1 MIALC
6 AMLCGAEGCVDMEA
20 FGKAKER
27 FLKRF
32 LTLPHGIPSHDT
44 FSRIFRFL
52 DPEQFGQFFQPFAP
66 FRRGPSRGDRGRS
79 LSFRGLGKYP
89 ARINATP

>member
-1 MIALC
+1 MGGFSECFAVLQDPRTGNATRHLLLEVLMIALC
-6 AMLCGAEGCVDMEA
+6 AMLCGAEGCVDMAA
-20 FGKAKER
+20 FGKAKQS

-52 DPEQFGQFFQPFAP
+52 DPQ
-66 FRRGPSRGDRGRS
+66 DRKS
-79 LSFRGLGKYP
+79 VV
-89 ARINATP
+89 